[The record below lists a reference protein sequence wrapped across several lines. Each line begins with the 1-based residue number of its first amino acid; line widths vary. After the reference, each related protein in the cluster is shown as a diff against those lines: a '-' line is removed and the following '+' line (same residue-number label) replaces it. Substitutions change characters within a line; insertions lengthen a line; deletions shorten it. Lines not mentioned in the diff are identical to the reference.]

1 MALLW
6 ISLYSIILSPSLSL
20 GHLIDLPQRTFSF
33 SIFSALIKLYINYT
47 LLVFHSRG
55 NNNDS
60 KLNSRKVYYI
70 NGSNIRNIYNGNAFC
85 GSSSHCCEREDEK
98 DVQWLTTGS
107 GWTGVKSL
115 LILLHL
121 VCLWWWVM
129 RFSGHSPG
137 NDELQGRKGS
147 AESLCLCSGDSWRAG
162 SDPGGGTDTHLLD
175 RDGNRWNRTKFS

>member
-85 GSSSHCCEREDEK
+85 GSSSHCCEREDEMFN
-98 DVQWLTTGS
+98 DSPL
-107 GWTGVKSL
+107 GVDELVSS
-115 LILLHL
+115 L

-129 RFSGHSPG
+129 RFSGHSLG

-162 SDPGGGTDTHLLD
+162 SDPGGGIDTHLLD
-175 RDGNRWNRTKFS
+175 RDGNRRNRTKFS